1 VSEYR
6 LTADDSGVVR
16 TVDNA
21 FIPND
26 PANRDWIAYQAW
38 LAAGNK
44 PDPHVPPPEFFP
56 IISDRQFFQALAM
69 AGAITQDEALAAVQT
84 GGIPEVMQTYI
95 DSITDP
101 DKQFAVRMVLSGAT
115 QFERDNPLVDE
126 FGHALGWS
134 DEQID
139 ELWRTAAAL

>member
-1 VSEYR
+1 MIRRTGIGSRIKLGLRQAISQILTCRR
-6 LTADDSGVVR
+6 LSFSPSSQI
-16 TVDNA
+16 DN
-21 FIPND
+21 
-26 PANRDWIAYQAW
+26 
-38 LAAGNK
+38 
-44 PDPHVPPPEFFP
+44 
-56 IISDRQFFQALAM
+56 FFQALAM